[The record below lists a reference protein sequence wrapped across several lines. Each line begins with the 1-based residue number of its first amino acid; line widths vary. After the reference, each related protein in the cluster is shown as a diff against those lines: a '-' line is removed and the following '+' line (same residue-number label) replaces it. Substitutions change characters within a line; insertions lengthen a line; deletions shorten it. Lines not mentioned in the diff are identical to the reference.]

1 MRDSSSGL
9 NCSAAVRVARKL
21 GPGHT
26 VVTVLCDGGQ
36 RHLTKLYNLDFLAK
50 WGLTPD
56 IDQALRV
63 GEEEQSRDD

>member
-9 NCSAAVRVARKL
+9 NCSAAVRSLANWA
-21 GPGHT
+21 P
-26 VVTVLCDGGQ
+26 VTPSLPCYAMAGSVTDKTLQSG
-36 RHLTKLYNLDFLAK
+36 LSAK
-50 WGLTPD
+50 WGLTN

>member
-9 NCSAAVRVARKL
+9 NCSAAVGVARKL

-26 VVTVLCDGGQ
+26 VVAVLCDGGQ
-36 RHLTKLYNLDFLAK
+36 RHLTKLYNWTFAK

-63 GEEEQSRDD
+63 GEKTKQR